1 MRNIILLLVSVA
13 IAVLSVSG
21 VALAL
26 PSETPD
32 DTPMVDGRVRAFAK
46 VGGNVWVGGSFSRV
60 EQREGAVTEDV
71 GNAAVFDSATRRYL
85 DMAPK
90 LGGGGSTVY
99 DLAVYRDDVVIAS
112 NVSGPAAEENNP
124 VVVDGATGKVI
135 R

>member
-1 MRNIILLLVSVA
+1 M
-13 IAVLSVSG
+13 
-21 VALAL
+21 
-26 PSETPD
+26 
-32 DTPMVDGRVRAFAK
+32 
-46 VGGNVWVGGSFSRV
+46 
-60 EQREGAVTEDV
+60 TEDV